1 MLNKPIFELAVRQ
14 GHFYESNGGGLVEFQ
29 PANRV
34 KIYKT
39 GVGTLCSSERSVF
52 WTVLT
57 IRYFRML
64 KRQFRRHTLFRTR
77 VSPRLT
83 VKNRPL
89 LAGIAFPVR
98 VTVPIS
104 VRIARR
110 RQGFRFSHR
119 FFFPR
124 FVRNTTTTLALPPN
138 RLFPVVFYWAL
149 DLGTVPHPR

>member
-14 GHFYESNGGGLVEFQ
+14 GYFYERNGGGLAEFQ
-29 PANRV
+29 RTNRV

-77 VSPRLT
+77 VLPRLT

-89 LAGIAFPVR
+89 IAGIAFPVR

-104 VRIARR
+104 VRIT
-110 RQGFRFSHR
+110 RFS
-119 FFFPR
+119 FFTSFFSPR
-124 FVRNTTTTLALPPN
+124 FVRNATTTLALPPD

-149 DLGTVPHPR
+149 DLGTVPRPR